1 MLSNTQLDTSFW
13 AETLKYASHL
23 MNRLSST
30 AKLGK
35 TPLDIWSD
43 GVTQDYDLLWALDDH
58 PTSASKI
65 PSKIREQR
73 SSLFFLVSK
82 GI

>member
-1 MLSNTQLDTSFW
+1 
-13 AETLKYASHL
+13 

-43 GVTQDYDLLWALDDH
+43 GVTQDYDLLCALDDH

-65 PSKIREQR
+65 PSKIREQK
-73 SSLFFLVSK
+73 SSLFFWYQKEYERLQAMGSRKQEDCVEQVCHV
-82 GI
+82 